1 MGRFGGHLGKA
12 GSALVGDPGKMG
24 RYGYS
29 FLRGRLVHT
38 NLQLLYDCNFKC
50 QICDFWKAA
59 YRGRPRLTVDQVRTI
74 ASKLDELGPQ
84 IVSIGGGEPLLHD
97 DIAGVVRALAQRHF
111 PVMICNGWFVTAENA
126 RALFEAGIYEV
137 SISVDYA
144 DPEKHDAQRGTPGAY
159 RRAIEALQT
168 LHKARV
174 HPWQRVHMISVV
186 MDDNV
191 GDLESLIR
199 LSRDMGIT
207 YLVTLYSDWRGR
219 AESRATRPDISRIL
233 LDLKDRYPDFVQL
246 RGYLARFTDAIAH
259 GGVGPCYAG
268 KHLCNVDCQGDV
280 TLCIDRLD
288 DPVGNL
294 LRDDARV
301 IERRLLEKHRSNEC
315 RRCWTSCRGSIET
328 LMYGGDRVGNLV
340 DYFRMTRPVSLSS

>member
-1 MGRFGGHLGKA
+1 MGWISRRVRDGGKYV
-12 GSALVGDPGKMG
+12 VGESGKMS

-29 FLRGRLVHT
+29 FLRGKLVHT

-50 QICDFWKAA
+50 QICDFWKPA

-74 ASKLDELGPQ
+74 ACKLDEIGPQ
-84 IVSIGGGEPLLHD
+84 IVSIGGGEPLMHE
-97 DIAGVVRALAQRHF
+97 DITGVIEALADRHF
-111 PVMICNGWFVTAENA
+111 PVMICNGWFMTPEKA

-144 DPEKHDAQRGTPGAY
+144 DPERHDAQRGVPGAHQ
-159 RRAIEALQT
+159 RAIDALKM
-168 LHKARV
+168 LHEARV

-186 MDDNV
+186 MDDNIE
-191 GDLESLIR
+191 DIEPLIR
-199 LSRDMGIT
+199 MSRDMGIT

-219 AESRATRPDISRIL
+219 AATRATRPDISRVL

-246 RGYLARFTDAIAH
+246 RGYLARFTDAVAH

-268 KHLCNVDCQGDV
+268 KHLCNIDCQGNV

-288 DPVGNL
+288 DPVGNI
-294 LRDDARV
+294 LRDDMRV
-301 IERRLLEKHRSNEC
+301 LEGRLLERYRSNSC
-315 RRCWTSCRGSIET
+315 KDCWTSCRGSIET
-328 LMYGGDRVGNLV
+328 LQYGGQRVGNLI
-340 DYFRMTRPVSLSS
+340 DYYRMTRPVLLVS